1 MTVSW
6 RERPEAGGQFALR
19 VARWL
24 IFTLGR
30 TRVLWLSWPVA
41 LYFMLRRGPERRAS
55 RQFLTRALGRPARLR
70 DIYHN
75 FHYVTCSTVDRFYLL
90 AEEFRRFDLSTT
102 GVDQLH
108 AALDEGR
115 GVLLVSAHLGSFD
128 ALRVLAQ
135 QRPEVGIRILL
146 DVEQNP
152 GISTLLNGLNPAL
165 AQTVLNAPQAG
176 PALALAMKEALDA
189 NCIVATLGDRLR
201 PGNSAITVDFLGA
214 KAEIPAAPWQM
225 AGVLKV
231 PLIVAFG
238 LFRGGKR
245 YEMYFER
252 VPVPQQFERRDRAR
266 NVAAM
271 AQHYADRLAYYAQL
285 APYNW
290 FNLYDFWSHGEA
302 ASSDH
307 RDRPAGD
314 GDQHTAVNRR

>member
-1 MTVSW
+1 MSLLDIRDILEHLPHRYPFLLVD
-6 RERPEAGGQFALR
+6 
-19 VARWL
+19 
-24 IFTLGR
+24 
-30 TRVLWLSWPVA
+30 RVLELEKGKRIVAIKNVTINEPFFPGHFPHYPVMPGVLILEA
-41 LYFMLRRGPERRAS
+41 LA
-55 RQFLTRALGRPARLR
+55 Q
-70 DIYHN
+70 
-75 FHYVTCSTVDRFYLL
+75 
-90 AEEFRRFDLSTT
+90 
-102 GVDQLH
+102 
-108 AALDEGR
+108 GR

-146 DVEQNP
+146 DAEQNP

-165 AQTVLNAPQAG
+165 AQTVLNARQAG

-252 VPVPQQFERRDRAR
+252 VPVPQQFALAKANEAFDEAGALKDPKHQAALEAVVGALVR
-266 NVAAM
+266 VAA
-271 AQHYADRLAYYAQL
+271 ALKS
-285 APYNW
+285 P
-290 FNLYDFWSHGEA
+290 S
-302 ASSDH
+302 
-307 RDRPAGD
+307 
-314 GDQHTAVNRR
+314 

>member
-1 MTVSW
+1 VTTEW
-6 RERPEAGGQFALR
+6 RDRPEAGGKLALR

-24 IFTLGR
+24 IFGLGR
-30 TRVLWLSWPVA
+30 TGVLVLSWPVA

-55 RQFLTRALGRPARLR
+55 RAFLTRALGRPATWRE
-70 DIYHN
+70 IYRN
-75 FHYVTCSTVDRFYLL
+75 FHYFTCVTVDRFYLL
-90 AEEFRRFDLSTT
+90 AEQFRRFDIHCT

-128 ALRVLAQ
+128 ALRVLAL

-152 GISTLLNGLNPAL
+152 GISSLLNSLNPAL
-165 AQTVLNAPQAG
+165 AATVLNARQAG
-176 PALALAMKEALDA
+176 PALALAMKEALDQ

-201 PGNSAITVDFLGA
+201 PGNTAAPVEFLGA
-214 KAEIPAAPWQM
+214 ATQLPAAPWQM

-245 YEMYFER
+245 YEMHFER
-252 VPVPQQFERRDRAR
+252 LAVPAQFERRERAR
-266 NVAAM
+266 TVTRM
-271 AQHYADRLAYYAQL
+271 AQQFADRLAYYARL

-290 FNLYDFWSHGEA
+290 FNLYDFWSSHVHPAHAVPRTDDHLA
-302 ASSDH
+302 AA
-307 RDRPAGD
+307 RDSR
-314 GDQHTAVNRR
+314 